1 MPALSDENDYIEK
14 YNPTPYLIN
23 RHIKGMEI
31 KIYDFDAEEW
41 TDSWENENSIPERI
55 MITFYV
61 ITDNDNQ
68 EEISYSRVFNIP
80 VAESIKQPLTSIQY
94 QLITKNNSNNSS
106 RNNFYY

>member
-1 MPALSDENDYIEK
+1 
-14 YNPTPYLIN
+14 
-23 RHIKGMEI
+23 MEI

-41 TDSWENENSIPERI
+41 TDSWEYENSIPERI

-80 VAESIKQPLTSIQY
+80 VAESIKQPLTSPTISINNSQ
-94 QLITKNNSNNSS
+94 NNSNSSS
-106 RNNFYY
+106 RNNTINVGS